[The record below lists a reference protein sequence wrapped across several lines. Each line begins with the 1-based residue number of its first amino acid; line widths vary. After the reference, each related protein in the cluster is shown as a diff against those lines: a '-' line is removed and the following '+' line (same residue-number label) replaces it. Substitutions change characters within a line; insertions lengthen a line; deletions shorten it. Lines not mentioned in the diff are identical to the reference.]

1 MHKVIETVFFSVGV
15 VSIVAISFSALVVRV
30 LAN

>member
-1 MHKVIETVFFSVGV
+1 MHKMIETVFLSFGV
-15 VSIVAISFSALVVRV
+15 VSLVGITFSALVVRV